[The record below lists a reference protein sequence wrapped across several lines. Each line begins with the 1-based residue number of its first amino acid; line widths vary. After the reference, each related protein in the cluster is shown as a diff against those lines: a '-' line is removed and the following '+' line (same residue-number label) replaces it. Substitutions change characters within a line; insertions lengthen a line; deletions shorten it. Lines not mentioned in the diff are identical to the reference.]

1 MKYYSVYVKG
11 VKSFFTYKSSQD
23 LKEGE
28 WVIVSFRKKDS
39 LGLIIKEE
47 IVQNYE
53 FNVLDVKSKVN
64 FLNISKELLELM
76 LWISEY
82 YLCEFNDILTLLY
95 PNTLSLDSKERIVLG
110 DFEPRNEEEEL
121 LKKYMKK
128 KGSVTLNTLKKNF
141 NPLLINKLLDK
152 KSLLTTKIIDAKELL
167 TDNLDVKR
175 YVNEK
180 EVTLTEK
187 QKEIKDE
194 IIRSSEKFHLINGV
208 TGSGKTE
215 IYISL
220 IKEALLNDQGAI
232 FLLPEISL
240 TTQFIKRFKDEFKDH
255 ISILHSKQKPKEKEE
270 EWLSI
275 YKGEKKVVLGVR
287 SAIFAP
293 IKNLKYIII
302 DEEHETSYKQ
312 ENSPRYDTRQ
322 VATKRALL
330 ANAKLVLGSATPSIE
345 SSYYAE
351 TKIFKAYYLENRF
364 MNYAMPNIT
373 ILDMRAEP
381 KKILSNEL
389 IKAVNRRLEKKEQ
402 VLIITRRKG
411 FASSVQ
417 CLECGLVEKC
427 KRCSISLTYYRFGN
441 SLKCNYCDYEKA
453 FVKKCTTCNSFS
465 LRLLG
470 QGTEKVFEKIGEHF
484 PNARIVRVDSEIAK
498 NRDNYEKIYEDFLNN
513 KYDIMVGTKLIAK
526 GFHFPNVTL
535 VGVIDMDSLLYFPDF
550 RASERTFQLLVQASG
565 RSGRSEKS
573 GEVII
578 QSYLP
583 DHYVIQHSKRGNYFS
598 FYEEELLN
606 RKDLSYPPYCKLIN
620 IIVSSTDEEKAAQE
634 AQKISNM
641 LKKFSNIYGPLKAPI
656 YIINKRFRYHI
667 FIKSKREDIFKIKD
681 LIKNL
686 ILPLNRGQIRVAVDI
701 EPINLL

>member
-11 VKSFFTYKSSQD
+11 MKNLFTYKSSEE
-23 LKEGE
+23 LKAGE
-28 WVIVSFRKKDS
+28 WILVSFRNKDS
-39 LGLIIKEE
+39 LGLVIKEE
-47 IVQNYE
+47 IGQKYE
-53 FNVLDVKSKVN
+53 FNVLEIKSKLN

-76 LWISEY
+76 LWISDY
-82 YLCEFNDILTLLY
+82 YLCDFNDTLTLLF

-110 DFEPRNEEEEL
+110 DFEPKNEEEEI
-121 LKKYMKK
+121 LKKYMSRKV
-128 KGSVTLNTLKKNF
+128 SVTLNTLKKNF

-152 KSLLTTKIIDAKELL
+152 KSLLTTRIISSKELL
-167 TDNLDVKR
+167 SNTVSLKK
-175 YVNEK
+175 YENEK
-180 EVTLTEK
+180 EVNLTEK
-187 QKEIKDE
+187 QKEIKEE
-194 IIRSSEKFHLINGV
+194 IIRSQEKFHLINGV

-220 IKEALLNDQGAI
+220 IKDALSNDQGAI

-240 TTQFIKRFKDEFKDH
+240 TTQFIRRFKEEFKDH

-312 ENSPRYDTRQ
+312 ENSPRYDTKQ
-322 VATKRALL
+322 VATKRTLL
-330 ANAKLVLGSATPSIE
+330 ENAKLILGSATPSIE

-351 TKIFKAYYLENRF
+351 TKVFKAYYLENRF
-364 MNYAMPNIT
+364 MDYPMPNIT

-389 IKAVNRRLEKKEQ
+389 IKAVNKRLEKKEQ
-402 VLIITRRKG
+402 ILIITRRKG

-441 SLKCNYCDYEKA
+441 SLKCNYCDYERS
-453 FVKKCTTCNSFS
+453 FVKKCSNCGSFS

-470 QGTEKVFEKIGEHF
+470 QGTEKVFEKINEHF
-484 PNARIVRVDSEIAK
+484 PNSRIVRVDSEVAK
-498 NRDNYEKIYEDFLNN
+498 NRENYEKIYEDFLNN

-620 IIVSSTDEEKAAQE
+620 IIVSSTDEEKASQE
-634 AQKISNM
+634 ATKISNI
-641 LKKFSNIYGPLKAPI
+641 LKRFSNIYGPLKAPI

-667 FIKSKREDIFKIKD
+667 FIKSKREDISKIKD
-681 LIKNL
+681 LIKKI
-686 ILPLNRGQIRVAVDI
+686 ILPLKKGKIRVVVDI